1 MTELRNL
8 ASTCEFDS
16 LHDSLLTYKTVD
28 GIRSEKVR
36 DILLRK
42 GAEIT
47 LEKAINICRTD
58 EITKLQMKE
67 MINDTEV
74 NGISKKKLWKASKQ
88 KKQVGE
94 SDKVVKSDQKNGS
107 NRSNDGKKF
116 CGRIH
121 KSRECPAYA

>member
-16 LHDSLLTYKTVD
+16 LHDSLLTYKIVD

-47 LEKAINICRTD
+47 LKKAINICCTD

-67 MINDTEV
+67 MINDTECEK
-74 NGISKKKLWKASKQ
+74 I
-88 KKQVGE
+88 
-94 SDKVVKSDQKNGS
+94 
-107 NRSNDGKKF
+107 
-116 CGRIH
+116 
-121 KSRECPAYA
+121 